1 MLLKKDINNS
11 FISFLKRTITA
22 KIVPKCTNTSK
33 ATPGKYIFKKY
44 FAITKCPELL
54 TGKNSVNP

>member
-1 MLLKKDINNS
+1 MLLKKEINNS

-22 KIVPKCTNTSK
+22 NIVPKCKNTSK
-33 ATPGKYIFKKY
+33 PTPGKYNFKKY
-44 FAITKCPELL
+44 FTITKCPELL